1 MQAIPDHA
9 AIVPAG
15 NTSTHATGRVEIS
28 DSEEATVQARVVLSV
43 VGAQD
48 QSLQD
53 LVEGDYSR
61 QWTHHRRDVFKRL
74 ETDKDKEN
82 GQSSSNSMF
91 LYFWDDIIDGE
102 AADRGWWFGPEVGG
116 ENVVLRKKSNAKFPP
131 ADNWT
136 VLSSG
141 IVSETLKVNRVGD
154 PEVVDDTD
162 DEAVVAHEAARR
174 HWLARTATAPPRQP
188 EVQMT
193 PWRLNQQ
200 VATLMAQVNVRIA

>member
-1 MQAIPDHA
+1 MAESAQAARSRLTCEACGVGGGCTPGGSSEVGFAGSCGSQILEALSLKQCCGSFSPLFATDFRLEPSCSHFGSVQAIPDHT
-9 AIVPAG
+9 AIVPA
-15 NTSTHATGRVEIS
+15 THATGSIEIS

-91 LYFWDDIIDGE
+91 LYFWDDTIDGE

-116 ENVVLRKKSNAKFPP
+116 EAVVLRKKSNAKFP
-131 ADNWT
+131 
-136 VLSSG
+136 LS
-141 IVSETLKVNRVGD
+141 
-154 PEVVDDTD
+154 
-162 DEAVVAHEAARR
+162 AR
-174 HWLARTATAPPRQP
+174 P
-188 EVQMT
+188 
-193 PWRLNQQ
+193 
-200 VATLMAQVNVRIA
+200 